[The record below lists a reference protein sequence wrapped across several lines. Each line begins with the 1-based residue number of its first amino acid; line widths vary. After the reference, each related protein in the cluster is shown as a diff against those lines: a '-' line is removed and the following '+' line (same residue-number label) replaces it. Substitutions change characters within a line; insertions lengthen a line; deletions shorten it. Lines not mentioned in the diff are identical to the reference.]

1 MKIPQF
7 QIDAFTDQVFKGNP
21 AAVCPLE
28 TWLNDELLKSI
39 ANENNLSETAFFVK
53 EGEAY
58 HIRWFTPARV
68 EIDLCG
74 HATIASAF
82 VIFNNYEKDKQ
93 ELTFTS
99 KSGPLKV
106 FKKDGLLYLDFPA
119 RMPEATSV
127 PEGLLNAF
135 NIKPKEVLKSR
146 DYFLVFEKEDDVF
159 SLKPD
164 FYLLKKLDTKII
176 ATAPGKKYDFVS
188 RFFAPSVGID
198 EDPVT
203 GSAHCS
209 LIPYWSKKLNK
220 EKINAFQ
227 ASERSGKLY
236 CVNREERVLIGGNCV
251 QFLKGEIEF

>member
-1 MKIPQF
+1 MKILQF

-28 TWLNDELLKSI
+28 KWLDDSILKAI
-39 ANENNLSETAFFVK
+39 ANENNLSETAFYVK
-53 EGEAY
+53 EGEVY

-74 HATIASAF
+74 HATIATAF
-82 VIFNNYEKDKQ
+82 VIFNNYEK
-93 ELTFTS
+93 ESTS
-99 KSGPLKV
+99 LNFISRSGPLSV

-119 RMPEATSV
+119 RMPEPTSV
-127 PEGLLNAF
+127 PLGLLNAF
-135 NIKPKEVLKSR
+135 NIKPREVLKSR
-146 DYFLVFEKEDDVF
+146 DYFLVFENEEEVF
-159 SLKPD
+159 KLKPD
-164 FYLLKKLDTKII
+164 FYLLKKLDLKII
-176 ATAPGKKYDFVS
+176 ATAPGKQYDFVS

-209 LIPYWSKKLNK
+209 LIPYWAKKLNK

-236 CVNREERVLIGGNCV
+236 GVNQQERVLIGGNCV
-251 QFLKGEIEF
+251 QFMKGEIEF

>member
-21 AAVCPLE
+21 AAICPLE
-28 TWLNDELLKSI
+28 TWLDDEVLKSI

-53 EGEAY
+53 EREAY
-58 HIRWFTPARV
+58 HIRWFTPAKV

-119 RMPEATSV
+119 RMPEPASV
-127 PEGLLNAF
+127 PLGLLNAF
-135 NIKPKEVLKSR
+135 NIQPKEVLKSR
-146 DYFLVFEKEDDVF
+146 DYFLVFEKEEDVF
-159 SLKPD
+159 NLKPD
-164 FYLLKKLDTKII
+164 FYLLKKLDIKII